1 MVDIYDPNEQE
12 QVVKK
17 WLRDNGS
24 AIVMGLVIAFG
35 GLFGF
40 KQWQVWQ
47 VSNKQQASVEFEV
60 MSDLLTDGQLDAAMA
75 NYQTLQEDY
84 KKSPYA
90 SLAALQMA
98 RARVEAQQ
106 PDLAITLYRFV
117 MENGYPKALTVVA
130 RERLARLLLDQG
142 QPDEA
147 LALLDGA
154 GDTSGFES
162 RYAEVR
168 GDIYFS
174 QGKQD
179 EAIVAYLEALDTLEA
194 GVGDRNALVLK
205 LESLG
210 ADIPEDG
217 SQS

>member
-40 KQWQVWQ
+40 KQWQIWQ
-47 VSNKQQASVEFEV
+47 MNSKQQASAEFEV

-75 NYQTLQEDY
+75 NFQTLREDY

-106 PDLAITLYRFV
+106 PDLAITLYQFV

-130 RERLARLLLDQG
+130 RERLARLMLDQG

-154 GDTSGFES
+154 ADISGFES

-174 QGKQD
+174 QGKMD
-179 EAIVAYLEALDTLEA
+179 EAVTAYLNALDTLEA

>member
-12 QVVKK
+12 EVVKK

-40 KQWQVWQ
+40 KQWQSWQ
-47 VSNKQQASVEFEV
+47 FNNKQQASAEFEV
-60 MSDLLTDGQLDAAMA
+60 MSDLLTDSQLDAAMA
-75 NYQTLQEDY
+75 NFQTLQDDY
-84 KKSPYA
+84 AKSPYA

-106 PDLAITLYRFV
+106 PDLAITLYQFV
-117 MENGYPKALTVVA
+117 MDNGYPKALSVVA
-130 RERLARLLLDQG
+130 RERLARLMLDQG

-154 GDTSGFES
+154 SDISGFES

-168 GDIYFS
+168 GDIYFV
-174 QGKQD
+174 QGNSD
-179 EAIVAYLEALDTLEA
+179 DAIAAYLEALDTLEA

-217 SQS
+217 TQS